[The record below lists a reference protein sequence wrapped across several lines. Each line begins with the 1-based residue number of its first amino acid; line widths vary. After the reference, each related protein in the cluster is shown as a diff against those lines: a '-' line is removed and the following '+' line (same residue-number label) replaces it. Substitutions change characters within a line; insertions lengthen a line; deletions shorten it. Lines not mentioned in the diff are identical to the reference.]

1 MNPLDGPTEFAV
13 SSWRAQLKYGNVDK
27 MSELPAFLLED
38 DAGRSSSFPGER
50 PALICFVKE
59 DCPTCNEVMP
69 VIEAFYR
76 AFADGVDILVPG
88 QTVDGNRA
96 LTEKHGLTVPILDD
110 SSLKVSFAY
119 DVEIVPS
126 LYLADPTGQS
136 QQTLVGFVREEWQAL
151 AEQLSQTTGLSA
163 PDVDW
168 SSYPEW
174 RPGCGSLSAD
184 PLIAARLQAESEN
197 SPLRARRIDIAA
209 HDDEFEFMFDQGF
222 SDGLPLVPPTPE
234 RVLRM
239 LSGTQREAQEVI
251 ATMPPNMGEATVEK
265 VAINAVMAGCKPEY
279 LPLILT
285 AVEAVCT
292 NEYNIHGVMAT
303 TMGASPVMVVNGPIR
318 ERLGLNMKL
327 GALGQGNR
335 ANSTIGR
342 ALRLAIRNIGGARP
356 GGTERSTLGNPM
368 KFTMCFAEWEE
379 RNPWTPLHV
388 ERGFKQDDSVISIF
402 TMTSGPTLM
411 VDQDSRTGAQLAGTF
426 GLCLESAFHPKA
438 HYATEVL
445 VVISPEHVN
454 TFVRDGFDKA
464 SIRARIQEV
473 TSRPIRE
480 LVENEVSAVGFKKA
494 FADGMDSQALDKL
507 LPKFKSEDD
516 IHIVIAGS
524 EAGKFSGAFHGWATG
539 EIGSI
544 SVSRKIEEV

>member
-1 MNPLDGPTEFAV
+1 MDTSTEFAD
-13 SSWRAQLKYGNVDK
+13 SSWRVQPKCGNVDR

-38 DAGRSSSFPGER
+38 DAGGASSFPGSK

-69 VIEAFYR
+69 VIEAFFQ
-76 AFADGVDILVPG
+76 AFASDVDILVPG
-88 QTVDGNRA
+88 QTLEGNRT
-96 LTEKHGLTVPILDD
+96 LTAAHGLSVPVLDD

-126 LYLADPTGQS
+126 VYLADATGQS
-136 QQTLVGFVREEWQAL
+136 QRMLVGFVREEWQAL
-151 AEQLSQTTGLSA
+151 AEQLSKDTGLEA
-163 PDVDW
+163 PDIDW
-168 SSYPEW
+168 AAYPEW
-174 RPGCGSLSAD
+174 RPGCGSLSVD
-184 PLIAARLQAESEN
+184 PTIAARLQAESEN

-234 RVLRM
+234 RVMRM
-239 LSGTQREAQEVI
+239 LSGTERDPQEVI

-292 NEYNIHGVMAT
+292 DEYNIHGVMAT
-303 TMGASPVMVVNGPIR
+303 TMGASPVIVVNGPIR
-318 ERLGLNMKL
+318 ERLGMNMKL

-379 RNPWTPLHV
+379 RNPWSPLHV
-388 ERGFKQDDSVISIF
+388 ERGFNHDDSVISIF

-411 VDQDSRTGAQLAGTF
+411 VDQNSRTGAQLAGTF

-445 VVISPEHVN
+445 VVISPEHVD

-480 LVENEVSAVGFKKA
+480 LVENEISAVGFSKA
-494 FADGMDSQALDKL
+494 TAEGMDSAALDKP
-507 LPKFKSEDD
+507 LPKFKNEDD
-516 IHIVIAGS
+516 IHIVVAGS